1 MSILL
6 KNATIVDGKSN
17 LNFKTKDILINDGDI
32 VDIADTINTK
42 ASQTIKLENLHVSRG
57 WMDTSVCFGEPGF
70 EERETILNGLET
82 AASSG
87 FTSILLNPN
96 CDPAIDNHSS
106 IEFLKRKS
114 AETTTEIYPIGSLT
128 NNSKGEE
135 LASLFDMK
143 VAGAVAFGDYKQT
156 VKDTSLLKI
165 SLEYSKTFGAR
176 IISFSQ
182 DDFLSENG
190 VINEGIISTQL
201 GLKGIPSISE
211 SISIFRDIEILEYSD
226 GKIHFPFVNT
236 KRGVELIRNAKKRN
250 LDITCSASLA
260 HISLSDEDIID
271 FNTDF
276 KLIPPLRGS
285 SDVQALKQGVIDGT
299 IDYVTSMH
307 EPINDDY
314 KKVVFDHALPGSISL
329 ECAFGILC
337 NNFTLEKSID
347 ILTRRKDIFNI
358 EDFPIEIGSK
368 ANLTIFNPESNYV
381 FSKKHILSSSKNCAF
396 IGLNMKGVVYGS
408 INNSKAT
415 LNRLWT

>member
-1 MSILL
+1 
-6 KNATIVDGKSN
+6 
-17 LNFKTKDILINDGDI
+17 
-32 VDIADTINTK
+32 
-42 ASQTIKLENLHVSRG
+42 
-57 WMDTSVCFGEPGF
+57 MDTSVCFGEPGF

-143 VAGAVAFGDYKQT
+143 LAGAVAFGDYKQT

-165 SLEYSKTFGAR
+165 SLEYSKTFGGR

-226 GKIHFPFVNT
+226 GKLHFPFVNT
-236 KRGVELIRNAKKRN
+236 KKGVELIRNAK
-250 LDITCSASLA
+250 
-260 HISLSDEDIID
+260 
-271 FNTDF
+271 
-276 KLIPPLRGS
+276 
-285 SDVQALKQGVIDGT
+285 
-299 IDYVTSMH
+299 
-307 EPINDDY
+307 
-314 KKVVFDHALPGSISL
+314 
-329 ECAFGILC
+329 
-337 NNFTLEKSID
+337 
-347 ILTRRKDIFNI
+347 
-358 EDFPIEIGSK
+358 
-368 ANLTIFNPESNYV
+368 
-381 FSKKHILSSSKNCAF
+381 
-396 IGLNMKGVVYGS
+396 
-408 INNSKAT
+408 
-415 LNRLWT
+415 